1 MWVLYILFWLG
12 VYWSQYEFSLLMIN
26 TLVYTAGHAIGFYG
40 IAYGLNRFLVQGR
53 YVMFFAGALAVILVA
68 SLLLALGLYL
78 NIRLHETQYTFTF
91 QQAFGLGFWSTLS
104 MSLLMVSVK
113 IIVGRVREQRLQRHQ
128 EQVRL
133 ESELQYLKA
142 QVNPHFL
149 FNAINS
155 VYFLIKKD
163 PDKAAETLIKLSDLL
178 RFQLYDCSD
187 ERIPIEKELE
197 YLTNFMAL
205 ERIRKSNRVQVE
217 YLCEGN
223 LSGFEIAPFMLMPF
237 LENAFKYVSNHAD
250 QSNLV
255 QVTLDREGQTF
266 KATFVNTHD
275 NPGQAA
281 VGGIGLKN
289 VKRRLELLYP
299 SRHTL
304 DIQQTPELYSVNLTL
319 TL

>member
-26 TLVYTAGHAIGFYG
+26 TLIYTAGHAIGFYG

-53 YVMFFAGALAVILVA
+53 YIMFFAGALSVILVA

-91 QQAFGLGFWSTLS
+91 QQAFVLGFWSTLS

-237 LENAFKYVSNHAD
+237 LENSFKYVSNHAD

-275 NPGQAA
+275 SPGQAA

-304 DIQQTPELYSVNLTL
+304 DIQQTRELYSVNLTL